1 MTEPK
6 QSTAFEAQRAKV
18 KLRKRVKARKPKFQG
33 QEVWRYKRI
42 RPRWRR
48 PRGVDSKMRQ
58 SVKGWPETVNVGYGG
73 PRKARGLHPSGYEE
87 VLVHN
92 LGEIEGLNVETQAI
106 RIAHTVGGKKRM
118 DMLTKARE
126 KGLHIINP
134 RVVKEAV
141 EEAPPLEEAPEAE
154 KGEEMEGE
162 AAGGAEET
170 EVEAGEAEGEAE
182 GEDKTGDNMAEEEAS
197 DEETR

>member
-1 MTEPK
+1 MTESEH
-6 QSTAFEAQRAKV
+6 STAFAAQKAKV
-18 KLRKRVKARKPKFQG
+18 KLRKRVKARKPEFQG

-42 RPRWRR
+42 RDRWRR

-58 SVKGWPETVNVGYGG
+58 NVKGWPKTVNVGYGG

-92 LGEIEGLNVETQAI
+92 LNELEGLDVQTQAVK
-106 RIAHTVGGKKRM
+106 IAHTIGGKKRM

-126 KGLHIINP
+126 KGLHILNP
-134 RVVKEAV
+134 HEVKEAV
-141 EEAPPLEEAPEAE
+141 EEAPLKEEVPEAE
-154 KGEEMEGE
+154 KEEKMEKE
-162 AAGGAEET
+162 GAEEAK
-170 EVEAGEAEGEAE
+170 EIEAGAGEAEAE
-182 GEDKTGDNMAEEEAS
+182 SEKETTRETAAAEEAS